1 MPTTT
6 SRSLPPA
13 ARFRALGTT
22 AVVAV
27 TEVRARA
34 GAIDILAEELDAI
47 DRACSR
53 FRADSEL
60 SRINAAPGTWADV
73 SPLFLGA
80 LEVALDAARSTD
92 GIVDPTIGRA
102 LRVLGYDRD
111 FASVAANGAPLRVLV
126 ERAAGWRA
134 VEVDGLRSRVRVPRG
149 VELDLGATAKAFA
162 ADRAARR
169 IAAETGVGVIVDL
182 GGDCALAGPAP
193 EAGWAIHVADRHD
206 APATAPGPT
215 IALCEGGLATSGTT
229 ARTWTRGR
237 RVLHHVIDPATGCS
251 ADTLWRTASAV
262 GATCVA
268 ANVATTA
275 AIVLGPEAPEWL
287 AGRGLPARLVAVD
300 GEVVTLGGW
309 PADIPQPA
317 AG

>member
-1 MPTTT
+1 MPTMK

-22 AVVAV
+22 VVVAV

-47 DRACSR
+47 DLACSR

-60 SRINAAPGTWADV
+60 ARVNAAPGVWADV
-73 SPLFLGA
+73 SPLFLAA

-102 LRVLGYDRD
+102 LRLLGYDRD
-111 FASVAANGAPLRVLV
+111 FASVAADGAPLRVLV
-126 ERAAGWRA
+126 ERTAGWRA
-134 VEVDGLRSRVRVPRG
+134 VDVDHLRSRVRVPRG
-149 VELDLGATAKAFA
+149 VELDLGATAKAFV

-169 IAAETGVGVIVDL
+169 IAHETDAGVIVDL

-193 EAGWAIHVADRHD
+193 TGGWAIHVADRHD

-215 IALCEGGLATSGTT
+215 IALAEGGLATSGTT
-229 ARTWTRGR
+229 ARNWTRGG
-237 RVLHHVIDPATGCS
+237 RVLHHVVDPATGWS
-251 ADTLWRTASAV
+251 AETVWRTVSAV

-275 AIVLGPEAPEWL
+275 AIVLGPRAPEWL
-287 AGRGLPARLVAVD
+287 TGRGLPARLVAVD
-300 GEVVTLGGW
+300 GEIVTLGGW
-309 PADIPQPA
+309 PPDLPHAA